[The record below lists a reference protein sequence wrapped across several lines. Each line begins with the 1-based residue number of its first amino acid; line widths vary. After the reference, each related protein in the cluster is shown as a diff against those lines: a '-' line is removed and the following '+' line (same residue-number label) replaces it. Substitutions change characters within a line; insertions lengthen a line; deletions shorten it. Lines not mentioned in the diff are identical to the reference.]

1 MQIIYGY
8 SNCTDRKYREIV
20 SENNVA
26 VLMPDQKYHGL
37 LIKGFSKN
45 NVCVKCLS
53 GLPVNRAVTK
63 RKIIHESDE
72 QEEKAYFHYYTTV
85 NVPGVRQIMIMIAGL
100 WNTLWVK
107 KTEETYA
114 ICDCLNIANTY
125 GMLVGCK
132 LRNIPVVTIVTDLP
146 DMLSKNKILRSINNL
161 LFKHMDGFV
170 FLTEQMNQRLNKKNR
185 PYIVLEG
192 HVDSEVSCFKLR
204 KKWELET
211 GKKIVLYAGSIF
223 KLYGIQ
229 NLVEG
234 FLKADI
240 NNSELWVYG
249 DGDYKNELVEITKFT
264 SKVKYFG
271 VKSNEEIVDAEMKA
285 SLLVNPRPITPEYTK
300 YSFPSKNM
308 EYMVSGTPLL
318 TTKLPGMP
326 KEYYPFIYLIED
338 ESTDGIAKVLTETL
352 KLSFK
357 ERCKKA
363 EQARDFVMKYKTN
376 VEQASKIVH
385 FLKEKVER
393 K

>member
-1 MQIIYGY
+1 M
-8 SNCTDRKYREIV
+8 
-20 SENNVA
+20 
-26 VLMPDQKYHGL
+26 
-37 LIKGFSKN
+37 
-45 NVCVKCLS
+45 
-53 GLPVNRAVTK
+53 
-63 RKIIHESDE
+63 
-72 QEEKAYFHYYTTV
+72 
-85 NVPGVRQIMIMIAGL
+85 
-100 WNTLWVK
+100 
-107 KTEETYA
+107 
-114 ICDCLNIANTY
+114 
-125 GMLVGCK
+125 
-132 LRNIPVVTIVTDLP
+132 
-146 DMLSKNKILRSINNL
+146 
-161 LFKHMDGFV
+161 
-170 FLTEQMNQRLNKKNR
+170 
-185 PYIVLEG
+185 
-192 HVDSEVSCFKLR
+192 
-204 KKWELET
+204 
-211 GKKIVLYAGSIF
+211 
-223 KLYGIQ
+223 
-229 NLVEG
+229 
-234 FLKADI
+234 
-240 NNSELWVYG
+240 WVYG